1 MKIGEAL
8 KLERKQLNLSQSK
21 MAGHILTKSFYSKV
35 ERDICSI
42 RANDLLQILSLHNID
57 YSSFFKKVENNNNNN
72 NHISKID
79 CDNLLHTAYYQ
90 KDLSKITELEKM
102 LNDRN
107 NSELNLDNIRAQIII
122 IKAAI
127 SNTLAQISNDEKQY
141 IKKTIFETDNW
152 TENSLRLFAISMS
165 IFDPN
170 EINSIV
176 KNIIKNTQNINSLP
190 EEKQK
195 IISAILVNYLSY
207 SIKKKQRI
215 INTNIDASV
224 KILNS
229 LTIDPKNCFA
239 KIMANYYESILN
251 NKLEKAKTISNF
263 LRENGMDI
271 IADKL

>member
-1 MKIGEAL
+1 M
-8 KLERKQLNLSQSK
+8 
-21 MAGHILTKSFYSKV
+21 
-35 ERDICSI
+35 
-42 RANDLLQILSLHNID
+42 
-57 YSSFFKKVENNNNNN
+57 
-72 NHISKID
+72 D

-170 EINSIV
+170 EINSVV
-176 KNIIKNTQNINSLP
+176 KNIIKNTHNINSLP

-207 SIKKKQRI
+207 FPGF
-215 INTNIDASV
+215 
-224 KILNS
+224 KI
-229 LTIDPKNCFA
+229 
-239 KIMANYYESILN
+239 EVQH
-251 NKLEKAKTISNF
+251 
-263 LRENGMDI
+263 
-271 IADKL
+271 

>member
-1 MKIGEAL
+1 
-8 KLERKQLNLSQSK
+8 
-21 MAGHILTKSFYSKV
+21 
-35 ERDICSI
+35 
-42 RANDLLQILSLHNID
+42 
-57 YSSFFKKVENNNNNN
+57 
-72 NHISKID
+72 
-79 CDNLLHTAYYQ
+79 
-90 KDLSKITELEKM
+90 
-102 LNDRN
+102 
-107 NSELNLDNIRAQIII
+107 
-122 IKAAI
+122 
-127 SNTLAQISNDEKQY
+127 
-141 IKKTIFETDNW
+141 
-152 TENSLRLFAISMS
+152 MS

-170 EINSIV
+170 EINSVV
-176 KNIIKNTQNINSLP
+176 KNIIKNTHNINSLP

-207 SIKKKQRI
+207 FIKKKQRI

-263 LRENGMDI
+263 LREMGMDI

>member
-57 YSSFFKKVENNNNNN
+57 YSSFFKKVENNNNN

>member
-1 MKIGEAL
+1 
-8 KLERKQLNLSQSK
+8 
-21 MAGHILTKSFYSKV
+21 
-35 ERDICSI
+35 
-42 RANDLLQILSLHNID
+42 
-57 YSSFFKKVENNNNNN
+57 
-72 NHISKID
+72 
-79 CDNLLHTAYYQ
+79 
-90 KDLSKITELEKM
+90 M

-170 EINSIV
+170 EINSVV
-176 KNIIKNTQNINSLP
+176 KNIIKNTHNINSLP

-207 SIKKKQRI
+207 FIKKKQRI

>member
-21 MAGHILTKSFYSKV
+21 MAGNILTKSFYSKV

-57 YSSFFKKVENNNNNN
+57 YSSFFKKVENNTNK

-170 EINSIV
+170 EINSVV
-176 KNIIKNTQNINSLP
+176 KNIIKNTHNINSLP

-207 SIKKKQRI
+207 FIKKKQRI

-229 LTIDPKNCFA
+229 LAIDPKNCFA

>member
-21 MAGHILTKSFYSKV
+21 MAGNILTKSFYSKV

-57 YSSFFKKVENNNNNN
+57 YSSFFKKVENNTNKH
-72 NHISKID
+72 HISKID

-170 EINSIV
+170 EINSVV
-176 KNIIKNTQNINSLP
+176 KNIIKNTHNINSLP

-207 SIKKKQRI
+207 FIKKKQRI